1 MHPQLR
7 YCLLLCSTYSSI
19 QPYLPAAPPRP
30 PEQTVRN
37 KWGRAAYLPGAELK
51 GERRCLGQAFFHLCS
66 GICVLLS
73 RTPILPTSW
82 SSRAVAF
89 CLGKIAYCLLYDT
102 FICVRKFVALHILE
116 GSKEN
121 VHVSGENFFPR
132 AVSASQTNYWAI
144 WACIGISLPASLLPQ
159 LAA

>member
-1 MHPQLR
+1 MTNCTTGCSFVSLYFVVHTCMHAPTAS
-7 YCLLLCSTYSSI
+7 LLFAAVESTYSSI
-19 QPYLPAAPPRP
+19 QPYLAAAPPRP

-37 KWGRAAYLPGAELK
+37 KWGRTAYLPGAELK

-66 GICVLLS
+66 GICGLLS

-121 VHVSGENFFPR
+121 GHVVRWEFLSPCCVCESN
-132 AVSASQTNYWAI
+132 
-144 WACIGISLPASLLPQ
+144 
-159 LAA
+159 